1 MVTETTRRPTPI
13 DNLPKAELHLHLEG
27 AIRSQTAIQLA
38 ARHGV
43 SLTPGDVAA
52 RYNYSD
58 FRGFLEMFK
67 WVTSFLRDPED
78 YALITRNLAE
88 ELVKQN
94 VVYAEI
100 TISVGVMLRRMQNVE
115 ANFQAIREVAQSVP
129 FSRLKTAWI
138 FDVTRQFGHDA
149 AMEVARWAAKLQ
161 SSGVVA
167 LGMGGDELAFPTVN
181 FRPAFDYARQQGL
194 HTICHAGEIGG
205 PDSVREAIEL
215 LGAERIGHGIAVLR
229 DEALANSL
237 ATTGRVVLEN
247 CLTSN
252 LCTGA
257 LGKQTGNPAATLSDH
272 PLPEF
277 LERGLPVTLS
287 TDDPGLFHT
296 DLLSEY
302 SHAAS
307 LGLSKEQLVK
317 LAEQSFLAAFLVPED
332 KRQMLVNFRAAVNSA
347 GLV

>member
-1 MVTETTRRPTPI
+1 MATQTTRIPTPI

-27 AIRSQTAIQLA
+27 TIRPQTTLELA
-38 ARHGV
+38 ARHGAA
-43 SLTPGDVAA
+43 LTPEDVAA
-52 RYNYSD
+52 RYRYSD
-58 FRGFLEMFK
+58 FRGFLETFK

-100 TISVGVMLRRMQNVE
+100 IISAGVMLRRTQNVE
-115 ANFQAIREVAQSVP
+115 KNFQTIREVAQSVP

-138 FDVTRQFGHDA
+138 FDATRQFGHEA

-167 LGMGGDELAFPTVN
+167 FGMGGDELAFPTVN

-194 HTICHAGEIGG
+194 HTVCHAGEIGG

-215 LGAERIGHGIAVLR
+215 LGAERIGHGIAVMR

-247 CLTSN
+247 CITSN

-257 LGKQTGNPAATLSDH
+257 LAKQTGNPAATMKDH
-272 PLPEF
+272 PLPHF
-277 LERGLPVTLS
+277 LKRGVPVTLS
-287 TDDPGLFHT
+287 TDDPGLFNT

-307 LGLSKEQLVK
+307 LGLSKEQLIR
-317 LAEQSFLAAFLVPED
+317 LAEQSFLSAFLSPED
-332 KRQMLVNFRAAVNSA
+332 KRQMLVDFRAAVKSA
-347 GLV
+347 GLL

>member
-1 MVTETTRRPTPI
+1 MATQTRQPTPI
-13 DNLPKAELHLHLEG
+13 DKLPKAELHLHLEG
-27 AIRSQTAIQLA
+27 TIRPQTALELA

-43 SLTPGDVAA
+43 TLTPEDVAG
-52 RYNYSD
+52 RYSYSD
-58 FRGFLEMFK
+58 FRGFLETFK

-100 TISVGVMLRRMQNVE
+100 TISAGVMLRRTQNVE
-115 ANFQAIREVAQSVP
+115 ANFQTIREVAQSVP

-138 FDVTRQFGHDA
+138 FDATRQFGHDA
-149 AMEVARWAAKLQ
+149 AMEVARWAAKLLP
-161 SSGVVA
+161 SGVVA
-167 LGMGGDELAFPTVN
+167 FGMGGDELAFPTVN

-194 HTICHAGEIGG
+194 HTVCHAGEIGG
-205 PDSVREAIEL
+205 PESVREAIEL
-215 LGAERIGHGIAVLR
+215 LGAERIGHGIAVMR
-229 DEALANSL
+229 DESLASSL

-257 LGKQTGNPAATLSDH
+257 LAKQTGNPQAAMKDH
-272 PLPEF
+272 PLPDF
-277 LERGLPVTLS
+277 LKRGVPVTLS
-287 TDDPGLFHT
+287 TDDPGLFNT
-296 DLLSEY
+296 SLLAEY

-307 LGLSKEQLVK
+307 LGISKEQLIE
-317 LAEQSFLAAFLVPED
+317 LAEQSFLAAFLAPED
-332 KRQMLVNFRAAVNSA
+332 KRQMLVDFRGAAKSA